1 MKILMCSKNLNGCM
15 ITIIISAVFLIAA
28 NSVFSQFEADFEGS
42 PRSGDTPLT
51 VIFTDK
57 SEGQISSWGWSFPG
71 GSPSS
76 ATGSGPHTVI
86 YYNPGSY
93 DVTLKIVG
101 PVTQNPPPSDTE
113 TKSNYIKVYEQEPDR
128 DYGDAPDDGSG
139 HYPTLKANNGAS
151 HIIDDSIYLGT
162 SVDSENDGQPDSLCL
177 GDDINDD
184 SDDED
189 GFFIPPLVAGDTALI
204 KVTVHGSGY
213 LNGWIDFNQDRD
225 WEDEGEQ
232 VFNAVS
238 LSDGTHNLE
247 LNVPVTADTGNT
259 YGRFRFSDESDLS
272 YEGPGSLG
280 EVEDYY
286 LEILAF
292 YHDSLALVALY
303 DSTDGDHW
311 DNNAHW
317 LTGSLD
323 SWYGIR
329 VSSGRV
335 IKIFLDA
342 NNLTGVIPAVIGN
355 LTKLQDID
363 FIANQ
368 LTGPIPPEIG
378 NLTNL
383 EDLGLSS
390 NQLTDSIP
398 AELGNLMN
406 LKDLRLDFNQLT
418 GPIPTELGNLV
429 NLQNLI
435 LFDNQLIGIIP
446 VELGNLIHLERLI
459 LSMNQITGTIPIEI
473 INLPNL
479 IYLNLGDNLLDGLI
493 PSELANMINLQG
505 LGLGENQFS
514 GPIPPDL
521 GNLTNLTDL
530 SLNYNQLTDS
540 IPSELGNLT
549 NLRGLFFND
558 NQLTGFIPSVLG
570 NLTNL
575 EYLTFG
581 NNQLIGSIPAE
592 LGNLTQLEYL
602 TFDNNQLTG
611 SIPSELGNLTNLE
624 DFYLNSNQLTG
635 PIPSN
640 LINLTNLYSAA
651 LDLRWNGI
659 YTNDTSLRNFLNSKQ
674 IGGDWESTQTIP
686 PENVTCS
693 SMTDT
698 SVTVS
703 WSLIAYTGDAGG
715 YKVFYSTDIS
725 GPYIEFGMTS
735 DKTIGSL
742 EVTGLNAETKYYFM
756 VKTQTDPHAD
766 NSNTVVSEPSDIV
779 SAETEEPAAVGS
791 EKEENIP
798 DSYALYQNHPNP
810 FNLESEIT
818 YDLPKST
825 YVTLIVYNMLGQP
838 VRTLVDS
845 KMPAGS
851 HQVIW
856 DARDQKGQ
864 GVPSGIYIFILKSDS
879 YTEKRKA
886 LLMK

>member
-1 MKILMCSKNLNGCM
+1 MKILMCSKNLNGYM
-15 ITIIISAVFLIAA
+15 ITIIISAVFLISASTVLA
-28 NSVFSQFEADFEGS
+28 QFEADFEGS
-42 PRSGDTPLT
+42 PRSGDAPLT
-51 VIFTDK
+51 VTFTNK

-151 HIIDDSIYLGT
+151 HIIDESIYLGA
-162 SVDSENDGQPDSLCL
+162 SVDAENDGHPDSLCT

-189 GFFIPPLVAGDTALI
+189 GFFIPPLVAGDTAVV
-204 KVTVHGSGY
+204 KVTVNGIGY

-286 LEILAF
+286 LEIMAF
-292 YHDSLALVALY
+292 YQDSLALVALY
-303 DSTDGDHW
+303 DSTDGDNW
-311 DNNAHW
+311 NNNTNW

-335 IKIFLDA
+335 SDIFLNG
-342 NNLTGVIPAVIGN
+342 NNLTGVIPAAIGN
-355 LTKLQDID
+355 LTKMQNID

-383 EDLGLSS
+383 EDLWLFS

-398 AELGNLMN
+398 AELGNLIN
-406 LKDLRLDFNQLT
+406 LKDLLLDFNQLT
-418 GPIPTELGNLV
+418 GPIPTELGNLI

-493 PSELANMINLQG
+493 PPELANIINLQG
-505 LGLGENQFS
+505 LVLGENQFS
-514 GPIPPDL
+514 CPIPPGL
-521 GNLTNLTDL
+521 GNLTNLTNL
-530 SLNYNQLTDS
+530 SLNYNQLTGS
-540 IPSELGNLT
+540 IPTEIGNLT
-549 NLRGLFFND
+549 NL
-558 NQLTGFIPSVLG
+558 I
-570 NLTNL
+570 
-575 EYLTFG
+575 YLLLG
-581 NNQLIGSIPAE
+581 NNQLNGSIPAE
-592 LGNLTQLEYL
+592 LSNLINLKYL

-611 SIPSELGNLTNLE
+611 SIPSELGDLTNLE

-635 PIPSN
+635 
-640 LINLTNLYSAA
+640 
-651 LDLRWNGI
+651 
-659 YTNDTSLRNFLNSKQ
+659 
-674 IGGDWESTQTIP
+674 
-686 PENVTCS
+686 
-693 SMTDT
+693 
-698 SVTVS
+698 
-703 WSLIAYTGDAGG
+703 
-715 YKVFYSTDIS
+715 
-725 GPYIEFGMTS
+725 
-735 DKTIGSL
+735 
-742 EVTGLNAETKYYFM
+742 
-756 VKTQTDPHAD
+756 
-766 NSNTVVSEPSDIV
+766 
-779 SAETEEPAAVGS
+779 
-791 EKEENIP
+791 
-798 DSYALYQNHPNP
+798 
-810 FNLESEIT
+810 
-818 YDLPKST
+818 
-825 YVTLIVYNMLGQP
+825 
-838 VRTLVDS
+838 
-845 KMPAGS
+845 
-851 HQVIW
+851 
-856 DARDQKGQ
+856 
-864 GVPSGIYIFILKSDS
+864 
-879 YTEKRKA
+879 
-886 LLMK
+886 